1 MRNYKEL
8 NEDLCLKVEQL
19 ETQTTVTKTVDKKQ
33 AGKQLKEALER
44 IKVLEAKCTELEVKD
59 KSQRHELAKL
69 KDSNED
75 WERRTKKLFLEVQQ
89 KEIYTEKRDYERK
102 LRMSEMVAVMKEQ
115 KKKIGD
121 LEEQLTIIRQMEEAE
136 EVEKEMEVAQGRTLA
151 QSILSAGEE
160 PSFGSSNKK
169 QGKQFTFES
178 GATGNTQI
186 KEEDEDDANSQGE
199 FKEVQVV
206 EHDDEG
212 EEAKNE
218 FGDLE
223 EQFMASRPT
232 SR

>member
-1 MRNYKEL
+1 M
-8 NEDLCLKVEQL
+8 
-19 ETQTTVTKTVDKKQ
+19 
-33 AGKQLKEALER
+33 
-44 IKVLEAKCTELEVKD
+44 KD
-59 KSQRHELAKL
+59 KNQRHELVKL

-102 LRMSEMVAVMKEQ
+102 LRMSEMVAVMKDQ
-115 KKKIGD
+115 KKKIEV
-121 LEEQLTIIRQMEEAE
+121 LEEQMAIVRQMEEAE
-136 EVEKEMEVAQGRTLA
+136 EAQKEMEVAQGRSLA

-199 FKEVQVV
+199 FKEVQV
-206 EHDDEG
+206 EEEDDD

-223 EQFMASRPT
+223 GEFHGFNADDEMLRNPDHDDEPDVIPYASPDSKPGSFVDPSLRT
-232 SR
+232 